1 MSGDDQAGIS
11 QDTADVSDEQ
21 GHAKRAGELAY
32 WSKRKDAEGELE
44 NSWFE
49 RFYTDHFGLTRADY
63 GGKRVLDIGCG
74 PRGSLEWATM
84 ARERI
89 GVDPLADDYLQMGAA
104 DHAMTYV
111 AAGAE
116 TIPFEDHRF
125 DVVCSFNSLDHV
137 DDLEAAISEM
147 KRLTAVGGLLLVITD
162 VHDKPTPQEPICFD
176 WDVVELFAPEFALQS
191 LHSHEKQGGGAYQS
205 AEQGVFFDHADPRRR
220 YGVLSARFI
229 RVAVPEADAPGA
241 GIAEQVSA
249 VDVVEEAS
257 QTPDGAA
264 STVGRL
270 LTGLG
275 ERANASSRL
284 KDAEATAGRLL
295 SGLRARVQAK
305 VGRLSQRVPGR
316 GGPYR
321 RG

>member
-1 MSGDDQAGIS
+1 MTTRQESDREDDRRQRRR
-11 QDTADVSDEQ
+11 DPT
-21 GHAKRAGELAY
+21 KRAGELAY
-32 WSKRKDAEGELE
+32 WSTRKDAEGVLG

-49 RFYTDHFGLTRADY
+49 GFYTDHFGLTHDDY
-63 GGKRVLDIGCG
+63 RDKRVLDIGCG

-89 GVDPLADDYLQMGAA
+89 GVDPLADDYRQMGAA

-116 TIPFEDHRF
+116 SIPFEDHRF
-125 DVVCSFNSLDHV
+125 DIVCSFNSLDHV
-137 DDLEAAISEM
+137 DDLEATIAEM

-162 VHDKPTPQEPICFD
+162 VHDRPTPQEPICFD
-176 WDVVELFAPEFALQS
+176 WDVVEMFAPEFAVQS
-191 LHSHEKQGGGAYQS
+191 LRCCEKQGGGAYQS
-205 AEQGVFFDHADPRRR
+205 AEQGVFFNHADARRR

-229 RVAVPEADAPGA
+229 RVADPEAGAPEED
-241 GIAEQVSA
+241 IAARASA
-249 VDVVEEAS
+249 VDGVEEAA
-257 QTPDGAA
+257 QPPDDAD

-284 KDAEATAGRLL
+284 KDAESTAGRILG
-295 SGLRARVQAK
+295 GLRARVQAS
-305 VGRLSQRVPGR
+305 VGGLSRRVPGR
-316 GGPYR
+316 GGKNR
-321 RG
+321 RR